1 MEVVDTFTHYCYTCS
16 DTSKVTGL
24 MYYKL
29 HLWMWCCLDFFHCY
43 SDHYRCGEHQ
53 PLLLLYI
60 PYLNWYV
67 FFLKRLPYSSP
78 ARCIIFW
85 SPFST
90 LLRFRLFVIY
100 HKCHF
105 TDLCSP
111 HSFHR
116 SVCVNTV
123 WKSRPHSQRWIN
135 IGIEKANAF
144 TVWSSRCVNW
154 LQIEKKQKNLNEIFT
169 KRFATDPTTDRFNL
183 YLSFISSRPEMGEA
197 NWCH

>member
-1 MEVVDTFTHYCYTCS
+1 MV
-16 DTSKVTGL
+16 L
-24 MYYKL
+24 L
-29 HLWMWCCLDFFHCY
+29 RFF
-43 SDHYRCGEHQ
+43 
-53 PLLLLYI
+53 PLLFRSLSMWRTPTTPAFIYSVFKLI
-60 PYLNWYV
+60 CC

-144 TVWSSRCVNW
+144 TVWWSRCVNW
-154 LQIEKKQKNLNEIFT
+154 LQIEKKEKNLNEIFT
-169 KRFATDPTTDRFNL
+169 KRFATDSTTDRFNL
-183 YLSFISSRPEMGEA
+183 YLSFISSRPETGEA